1 MWYTASASEDALD
14 QRRAACYSTIYFHY
28 YVVILM
34 NQQVWFTLIIMAITV
49 ICLIY
54 KKEIIQLD
62 TYILDIKSSERISED
77 PFVVDGAQ
85 K

>member
-1 MWYTASASEDALD
+1 
-14 QRRAACYSTIYFHY
+14 
-28 YVVILM
+28 M